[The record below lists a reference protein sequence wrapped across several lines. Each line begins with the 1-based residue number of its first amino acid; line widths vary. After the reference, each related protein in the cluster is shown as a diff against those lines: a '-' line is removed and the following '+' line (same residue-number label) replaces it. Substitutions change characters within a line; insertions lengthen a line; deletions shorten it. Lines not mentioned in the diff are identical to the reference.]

1 MRTLMM
7 RILVFFNH
15 AGGVGKS
22 SSVRDIG
29 YVLAQLGYKVLLVD
43 TDPQANLTEWLGV
56 HEIPE
61 LEKTIYPAI
70 ITSGRDYRTLE
81 LPEPIQ
87 VHNLHLIPSQ
97 VDLAKLDTSMI
108 SEVSPLPRLRNALQ
122 KLDKYDFVLIDP
134 PPSLGQISA
143 LSVIAADHVIVPLPT
158 NSKGLHGI
166 KTVVEMVNRYSE
178 VNPKL
183 NVGMFLLTQFDSRT
197 NHDQEA
203 LKQIQEQLPGFATI
217 SSPLR
222 HRPAV
227 YKDAQLAGQ
236 PIPLFK
242 PNDAATTE
250 IHTVTHELLLAL
262 GEKLPNETMVVA
274 HV

>member
-1 MRTLMM
+1 M

-56 HEIPE
+56 HDIPD
-61 LEKTIYPAI
+61 LEQTIFPAI
-70 ITSGRDYRTLE
+70 ITNGRDYRALE

-122 KLDKYDFVLIDP
+122 KLDSYDFVLIDP

-166 KTVVEMVNRYSE
+166 KTVIEMVNRYSE

-217 SSPLR
+217 SSPLH

-227 YKDAQLAGQ
+227 YKDAQLVGQ
-236 PIPLFK
+236 PIPLYK

-250 IHTVTHELLLAL
+250 IRTVTYELLTAL
-262 GEKLPNETMVVA
+262 GEKLPNETMEVA